1 MGMEMFFPPAPCL
14 TYLMGILSPSLN
26 AGLEIS
32 KAEAPKDK
40 KARQRVKKKTPFDI
54 ISSPTF
60 IISKMWRKKVLG
72 SISHNPISPFFIEH

>member
-1 MGMEMFFPPAPCL
+1 MERAKDFVPAGIPLQDMGMEMFIPPAPCL

-40 KARQRVKKKTPFDI
+40 KARKRVKKKTPFDI

-60 IISKMWRKKVLG
+60 IISKMWRK
-72 SISHNPISPFFIEH
+72 